1 MSFGQYLKRLRR
13 RKKLTL
19 RQLSDLTG
27 ISDSYLSL
35 IEKGKRG
42 APRPEYLKR
51 LAEALGVSYDE
62 MLAKAGYRE
71 PERKEVPLE
80 EALQELLNS
89 DYVVFDGLP
98 MGEIDEEVKE
108 DLKTAFLA
116 IMEYKAKRGEIHQQP
131 KKAGAA
137 GGRVIQD
144 GNRSSLL
151 PAAV

>member
-1 MSFGQYLKRLRR
+1 VKFGQYLRRLR
-13 RKKLTL
+13 KKKNLSL

-42 APRPEYLKR
+42 VPRPEYLRR
-51 LAEALGVSYDE
+51 LAEALGVSYDD

-71 PERKEVPLE
+71 PERREIPLE
-80 EALQELLNS
+80 DALQELLNS

-116 IMEYKAKRGEIHQQP
+116 IMEYKAKRGEIQNP
-131 KKAGAA
+131 KKAAAA
-137 GGRVIQD
+137 GGRAGQD
-144 GNRSSLL
+144 SSGDLPLL